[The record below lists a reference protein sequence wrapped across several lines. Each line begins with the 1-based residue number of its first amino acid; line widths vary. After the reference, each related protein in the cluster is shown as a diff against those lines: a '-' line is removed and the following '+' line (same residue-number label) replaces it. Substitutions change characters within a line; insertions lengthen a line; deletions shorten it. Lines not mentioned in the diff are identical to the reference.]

1 MTREKLTTLIKKI
14 KLLILDNDGVLTD
27 GKIFFTANGEQ
38 ILSFHIHDGLG
49 IKRLQAAGVI
59 VAVISGRDSKALRL
73 RLTELGIEDQFLGQH
88 QKIPAYEMILNKLK
102 LTPEEVAYVGDDLP
116 DMPVMEKVGLPMTV
130 ANAIHDVK
138 KVALYCTE
146 KKGGEGAV
154 REICDLIITT
164 KGQ

>member
-27 GKIFFTANGEQ
+27 GKIFFTASGEQ

-59 VAVISGRDSKALRL
+59 VAVISGRDSHALRL
-73 RLTELGIEDQFLGQH
+73 RLTELDIENQFLGQH
-88 QKIPAYEMILNKLK
+88 EKIPAYEMILSKLK

-130 ANAIHDVK
+130 ANAIPDVK

>member
-1 MTREKLTTLIKKI
+1 MITSLIKKI

-27 GKIFFTANGEQ
+27 GKIYFTANDEP

-49 IKRLQAAGVI
+49 IKRLQAIGVI
-59 VAVISGRDSKALRL
+59 VAVISGRDSKSLRV

-88 QKIPAYEMILNKLK
+88 EKIPAFEMVLEKLK
-102 LTPEEVAYVGDDLP
+102 LTPDEVAYVGDDLP
-116 DMPVMEKVGLPMTV
+116 DIPVMEKVALPITV
-130 ANAIHDVK
+130 SNAVPDVK

-154 REICDLIITT
+154 REICDLIIAA
-164 KGQ
+164 KG